1 MKDWRG
7 IGLLIQLSW
16 LFAFSVL
23 VPLLLGIWLDRT
35 LQRSPLF
42 LLIGAATGIIAGTVG
57 SVRIATRAIAEA
69 ERARKGHE
77 RKEDD
82 AS

>member
-7 IGLLIQLSW
+7 IGLLLQLSW

-35 LQRSPLF
+35 LHKSPLF
-42 LLIGAATGIIAGTVG
+42 LLIGAAAGIIVGTVG
-57 SVRIATRAIAEA
+57 SVRIATRAIDAAEQA
-69 ERARKGHE
+69 CKGHE

-82 AS
+82 AL